1 MMIMMMMM
9 MTMMM
14 TMMMYWIDL
23 TQDGSPQL
31 QDLGMTCLPILPG
44 SGVDDNDNDDGNGNG
59 NRNGN
64 KKENGNGNGNCNGN
78 GKSLVTLTHR
88 AVVARS
94 TSALQLWLQSPL
106 NSANILYK

>member
-1 MMIMMMMM
+1 MTMMMAMM

-14 TMMMYWIDL
+14 TMMMHWVDL

-59 NRNGN
+59 N
-64 KKENGNGNGNCNGN
+64 CNRN

-88 AVVARS
+88 AVVAHS
-94 TSALQLWLQSPL
+94 TSALKLWLQSPL
-106 NSANILYK
+106 NSANVLYK